1 MLEYNSTG
9 IYLEAENSTKIQGF
23 DSNGNVQ
30 NQGLEIG
37 DEIIS
42 VNGVNIENNPTE
54 LSNILQ
60 NSSNDEKL
68 NFTVKRNNEE
78 LSIDITPIK
87 QKKYF

>member
-1 MLEYNSTG
+1 M
-9 IYLEAENSTKIQGF
+9 
-23 DSNGNVQ
+23 Q

-87 QKKYF
+87 QKKY

>member
-42 VNGVNIENNPTE
+42 VNGVNIENNPVQRTLE
-54 LSNILQ
+54 VFCKNPQLT
-60 NSSNDEKL
+60 
-68 NFTVKRNNEE
+68 F
-78 LSIDITPIK
+78 
-87 QKKYF
+87 